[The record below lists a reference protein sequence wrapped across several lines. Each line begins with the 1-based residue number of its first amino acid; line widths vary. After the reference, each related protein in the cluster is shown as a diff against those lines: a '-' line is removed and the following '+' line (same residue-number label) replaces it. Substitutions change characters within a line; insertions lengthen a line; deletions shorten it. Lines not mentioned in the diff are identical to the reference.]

1 MSCFT
6 FFFVSLFSFQ
16 GTPGGGQ
23 FALRFVLIVLGVR
36 GVFPTALLASPS
48 AFVSAAGAVFALAS
62 VASRAAPAVVGSNGL
77 EPSTSR
83 LSGVRSNHLSYEPM
97 SVAVPVAI
105 YGLPVSQFSP
115 AASSLGLYN
124 LLPCSSRRRGHSL
137 SVCTFSRRDLPPVQ
151 LVVEMNRIELSTPCL
166 QGRCSPN

>member
-1 MSCFT
+1 MCAVHKLVLSCFT

-97 SVAVPVAI
+97 FVAVRCHSFGQPVCLRLVL
-105 YGLPVSQFSP
+105 YPFRDYVSCVSQFLNRVLLG
-115 AASSLGLYN
+115 AA
-124 LLPCSSRRRGHSL
+124 
-137 SVCTFSRRDLPPVQ
+137 
-151 LVVEMNRIELSTPCL
+151 VVEMNRIELSTPCL
-166 QGRCSPN
+166 QGRCSPS

>member
-1 MSCFT
+1 MLESLSFGFSWRYAYLVVQYAYLFFKTILCAVHNLVLSCFT

-36 GVFPTALLASPS
+36 GVFPTALLALPL
-48 AFVSAAGAVFALAS
+48 AFVSAAGTFFALAS

-83 LSGVRSNHLSYEPM
+83 LSGVRSNHLSYEPI
-97 SVAVPVAI
+97 SVAGSFQSAKP
-105 YGLPVSQFSP
+105 
-115 AASSLGLYN
+115 
-124 LLPCSSRRRGHSL
+124 
-137 SVCTFSRRDLPPVQ
+137 
-151 LVVEMNRIELSTPCL
+151 LVETNRIELSTPCL
-166 QGRCSPN
+166 QGRCSPS